1 MNLFDSL
8 RVLLKRWYLT
18 LPGVLL
24 SLALAVGA
32 WVTVS
37 PTYTRTASLL
47 LLPAS
52 SSLGDDGTG
61 NPYLYMSGLS
71 QAADVLVRAV
81 NSQQNLDEIHDQYPG
96 ATVTVA
102 RDPSTITP
110 VVTIDVEVADDA
122 QAGAVLSDVLG
133 RATSALTE
141 LQAQESIPASNRIG
155 VQTLTSDTTSTASNK
170 KRVTFAGGAAVG
182 GLVLAIVAIIAVDGL
197 LGARSGGGRPRR
209 LKAVADA
216 EADPDTGADAAA

>member
-8 RVLLKRWYLT
+8 RVLVKRWYLT

-81 NSQQNLDEIHDQYPG
+81 NSQQNLDEIADQYPG

-110 VVTIDVEVADDA
+110 VVAISVEMADDA
-122 QAGAVLSDVLG
+122 RSGAVLSDVIQ
-133 RATSALTE
+133 RTNDALTQ
-141 LQAQESIPASNRIG
+141 LQAQENVPASTRIG
-155 VQTLTSDTTSTASNK
+155 IQTLTSDQKSVVSDK
-170 KRVTFAGGAAVG
+170 KRTTFAGGAAIG
-182 GLVLAIVAIIAVDGL
+182 GLVFSVVLIAAFDGL
-197 LGARSGGGRPRR
+197 LSARGARRKARR
-209 LKAVADA
+209 LEAV
-216 EADPDTGADAAA
+216 EVEDAAA

>member
-18 LPGVLL
+18 LPGVV
-24 SLALAVGA
+24 LALALAAGA
-32 WVTVS
+32 WFFVS
-37 PTYTRTASLL
+37 PTYTRSASLL

-52 SSLGDDGTG
+52 TSIPEDG